1 LESGRNIDCND
12 EEAMSSK
19 VQKFQKLRRVFRGE
33 ILTDELLSK
42 HTTFQIGGPADFYL
56 CPKDLEDLSVV
67 FDFAQQEGVSKFVI
81 GNGSNL
87 LVSDDGIRG
96 IVIDLSKTFCAVHS
110 KEDVVTT
117 GAGVVLSDLLIYCTE
132 RGLSGLEP
140 LIGIPGQVGGGIALN
155 AGAFDVEISDHLSSI
170 QLMVQSGT
178 LEKKRRNELTFGY
191 RMTSISRDAIIV
203 NAMFLLKESNPKNMQ
218 NIQRNYLR
226 KRKEK
231 QPLSVPSAGSV
242 FKRPVG
248 DYAGRL
254 IEEAGCKGL
263 RIGDAMISKK
273 HANFIVNCRLASA
286 QDVLRLIDEVKERV
300 LKQFDIELELEIH
313 LVGF

>member
-1 LESGRNIDCND
+1 
-12 EEAMSSK
+12 MSSK
-19 VQKFQKLRRVFRGE
+19 AQQFQKLRRVFRGE
-33 ILTDELLSK
+33 ICTDELLSK
-42 HTTFQIGGPADFYL
+42 HTSFQIGGPADFYL
-56 CPKDLEDLSVV
+56 YPKDLEDLSVI
-67 FDFAQQEGVSKFVI
+67 FEFSQQEDVPRLVI

-87 LVSDDGIRG
+87 LVSDEGVRG
-96 IVIDLSKTFCAVHS
+96 IVVDLSKTFHAIHS
-110 KEDVVTT
+110 KDGVVTA
-117 GAGVVLSDLLIYCTE
+117 GAGVVLLDLLHYCTE

-155 AGAFDVEISDHLSSI
+155 AGAFDAEISDHLGSI
-170 QLMVQSGT
+170 QLMGQSGT
-178 LEKKRRNELTFGY
+178 LEKMRKGELNFGY
-191 RMTSISRDAIIV
+191 RMTSIPHDAIIV
-203 NAMFLLKESNPKNMQ
+203 NATFLLKESNPKNMQ

-254 IEEAGCKGL
+254 IEEAGCRGL
-263 RIGDAMISKK
+263 RIGDAMVSKK

-300 LKQFDIELELEIH
+300 LKQFDIELTLEIR